1 MPILVGH
8 LYIQAAR
15 IRCLSIMAH
24 HAGRPTGLASMPPRT
39 TLQERNQRVIRMKD
53 ELIKVLDLVS
63 RCRQSIEDEVSDG
76 LAAKM
81 KSVDVD
87 FLRRLKEL
95 SVIFNNMTDA
105 RIRLDKAE
113 KQLENDLTPAEEQQ
127 GVVEYIK
134 ALPNQ
139 ERGTFLR
146 SRINEHLETIN
157 ETGRLEAKKFG
168 SVFKLNQADALLA
181 SASGDLDAG

>member
-1 MPILVGH
+1 MP
-8 LYIQAAR
+8 
-15 IRCLSIMAH
+15 
-24 HAGRPTGLASMPPRT
+24 RPAKT
-39 TLQERNQRVIRMKD
+39 TLRERNERVIRMKD
-53 ELIKVLDLVS
+53 ELVKVLDLVS

-76 LAAKM
+76 LAGKM

-113 KQLENDLTPAEEQQ
+113 KMLENDLTPAEEQQ
-127 GVVEYIK
+127 AVVEFIK
-134 ALPNQ
+134 ALPTA

-146 SRINEHLETIN
+146 SRVTEHLETLSH
-157 ETGRLEAKKFG
+157 TRHLAGKAGTLAK
-168 SVFKLNQADALLA
+168 LDEADALMD
-181 SASGDLDAG
+181 SDAG